1 MKRATLILNWIII
14 GCAVLSILTVVAA
27 SLLAK
32 SEEPILFRGAD
43 GPTVV
48 FVSTRFEP
56 EVIVIPL
63 LMALVLLMN
72 TLVIRKQEKQIA
84 NQGVDPAR

>member
-14 GCAVLSILTVVAA
+14 GCAALSILMVVAA
-27 SLLAK
+27 PLLAK

-48 FVSTRFEP
+48 FFSTRFEP